1 MLSITGPIAILL
13 WMAMVIA
20 GAVLCRRLRPNQR
33 ELSRKIVHIGTGAV
47 VPLAWFFEIP
57 FVVALPVAAVIT
69 VVTTINHQWRFIPAV
84 EDVDRNSYGTIA
96 YGIAI
101 TTLLLL
107 FWPTRADAV
116 SAGVLVMALGDGL
129 AGLIGR
135 NVASPKWVLFGQ
147 TKSSVGT
154 MTMAVVSGLVL
165 IGLAR
170 WSGADLSLPAALG
183 MVAMAT
189 GLEQLSWSGLDN
201 LSVPLSVGVLWSQ
214 LVIRTKALML
224 RR

>member
-1 MLSITGPIAILL
+1 
-13 WMAMVIA
+13 MVIA

-47 VPLAWFFEIP
+47 VPLAWFFQIP

-154 MTMAVVSGLVL
+154 MTMAVVSSLVL

-214 LVIRTKALML
+214 MVV
-224 RR
+224 

>member
-1 MLSITGPIAILL
+1 MLSITGPIAILT
-13 WMAMVIA
+13 WMVMVIA

-96 YGIAI
+96 YGISI

-129 AGLIGR
+129 AGLVGR
-135 NVASPKWVLFGQ
+135 NVESPKWVLFGQ
-147 TKSSVGT
+147 TKSSIGT

-201 LSVPLSVGVLWSQ
+201 LSVPLSVGMLWSQ
-214 LVIRTKALML
+214 LVV
-224 RR
+224 

>member
-1 MLSITGPIAILL
+1 
-13 WMAMVIA
+13 MVTA
-20 GAVLCRRLRPNQR
+20 CAVLCRRLRPNQR

-47 VPLAWFFEIP
+47 VPLAWFFQIP
-57 FVVALPVAAVIT
+57 FVVALPVATVIT
-69 VVTTINHQWRFIPAV
+69 LVTALNHQWRFIPAV
-84 EDVDRNSYGTIA
+84 EDIDRNSYGTIA

-101 TTLLLL
+101 TMLLLL

-135 NVASPKWVLFGQ
+135 NVESPKWVLFGQ

-154 MTMAVVSGLVL
+154 MTMAVVSSLVL
-165 IGLAR
+165 TGLAR
-170 WSGADLSLPAALG
+170 WSGLTFPFRQPLAWSPSQPGWNSSAGAVSTTSAFPSALECCG
-183 MVAMAT
+183 VNW
-189 GLEQLSWSGLDN
+189 WSE
-201 LSVPLSVGVLWSQ
+201 P
-214 LVIRTKALML
+214 

>member
-1 MLSITGPIAILL
+1 
-13 WMAMVIA
+13 MVIA
-20 GAVLCRRLRPNQR
+20 GAVLCRRVRPNQR

-47 VPLAWFFEIP
+47 VPLAWFFGIP

-69 VVTTINHQWRFIPAV
+69 VLTTINHQWRFIPAV

-214 LVIRTKALML
+214 MVV
-224 RR
+224 

>member
-1 MLSITGPIAILL
+1 
-13 WMAMVIA
+13 MVIA
-20 GAVLCRRLRPNQR
+20 GAVLCRRLRPNQL

-47 VPLAWFFEIP
+47 VPLAWFFGIP

-135 NVASPKWVLFGQ
+135 NVESPKWVLFGQ

-170 WSGADLSLPAALG
+170 WSGADLSVPAALG

-189 GLEQLSWSGLDN
+189 GLEQFSWSGLDN

-214 LVIRTKALML
+214 LVI
-224 RR
+224 

>member
-1 MLSITGPIAILL
+1 MLPITGPIAILL
-13 WMAMVIA
+13 WMAMVVA

-189 GLEQLSWSGLDN
+189 GLEQLSWRGLDN

-214 LVIRTKALML
+214 LMV
-224 RR
+224 

>member
-1 MLSITGPIAILL
+1 
-13 WMAMVIA
+13 MVIA

-96 YGIAI
+96 YGVAI

-107 FWPTRADAV
+107 FWPGRADAV

-214 LVIRTKALML
+214 LVV
-224 RR
+224 

>member
-1 MLSITGPIAILL
+1 
-13 WMAMVIA
+13 MVVA

-107 FWPTRADAV
+107 FWPIRADAV

-189 GLEQLSWSGLDN
+189 GLEQLSWRGLDN
-201 LSVPLSVGVLWSQ
+201 LSVPLSVGVRWSQ
-214 LVIRTKALML
+214 LVV
-224 RR
+224 

>member
-1 MLSITGPIAILL
+1 
-13 WMAMVIA
+13 MVIA

-47 VPLAWFFEIP
+47 VPLAWFFGIP

-170 WSGADLSLPAALG
+170 WSGADLSMPTALG
-183 MVAMAT
+183 IVAMAT

-214 LVIRTKALML
+214 LVV
-224 RR
+224 

>member
-1 MLSITGPIAILL
+1 LLSITGPIAILT
-13 WMAMVIA
+13 WMAMVVA
-20 GAVLCRRLRPNQR
+20 GAVFCRRLRPNQR

-135 NVASPKWVLFGQ
+135 NVGSPKWVLFGQ

-214 LVIRTKALML
+214 LVV
-224 RR
+224 

>member
-1 MLSITGPIAILL
+1 MLAFTGPIAILL
-13 WMAMVIA
+13 WMAMVTV
-20 GAVLCRRLRPNQR
+20 GAVVCRRLRPNQR

-47 VPLAWFFEIP
+47 VPLAWFFQIP
-57 FVVALPVAAVIT
+57 LVVALPVAAVIT
-69 VVTTINHQWRFIPAV
+69 VVTGMNHQWRFIPAV
-84 EDVDRNSYGTIA
+84 EDIDRNSYGTIA

-116 SAGVLVMALGDGL
+116 AAGVLVMALGDGL

-135 NVASPKWVLFGQ
+135 NVDSPKWVLFGQ
-147 TKSSVGT
+147 TKSTFGT
-154 MTMAVVSGLVL
+154 MTMAGVTSLVL

-170 WSGADLSLPAALG
+170 WSGTELPLLANLCI
-183 MVAMAT
+183 VAMAT
-189 GLEQLSWSGLDN
+189 GLEQLSWRGLDN

-214 LVIRTKALML
+214 LVS
-224 RR
+224 

>member
-1 MLSITGPIAILL
+1 
-13 WMAMVIA
+13 MVIA

-135 NVASPKWVLFGQ
+135 NVGSPKWVLFGQ

-214 LVIRTKALML
+214 LVV
-224 RR
+224 

>member
-1 MLSITGPIAILL
+1 
-13 WMAMVIA
+13 MVIA

-47 VPLAWFFEIP
+47 VPLAWFFGIP

-170 WSGADLSLPAALG
+170 WSGADLSLPTALG

-214 LVIRTKALML
+214 LVV
-224 RR
+224 

>member
-170 WSGADLSLPAALG
+170 WSGVDLSLPAALG

-214 LVIRTKALML
+214 LVV
-224 RR
+224 

>member
-1 MLSITGPIAILL
+1 MLPITGPIAILL

-135 NVASPKWVLFGQ
+135 HVVSPTWILFGQ

-183 MVAMAT
+183 MVAIAT
-189 GLEQLSWSGLDN
+189 GLEQLSWRGLDN

-214 LVIRTKALML
+214 LVV
-224 RR
+224 

>member
-1 MLSITGPIAILL
+1 
-13 WMAMVIA
+13 MVIA

-69 VVTTINHQWRFIPAV
+69 VLTTINHQWRFIPAV

-135 NVASPKWVLFGQ
+135 NVVSPKWVLFGQ

-214 LVIRTKALML
+214 MVV
-224 RR
+224 

>member
-1 MLSITGPIAILL
+1 
-13 WMAMVIA
+13 MVIA

-189 GLEQLSWSGLDN
+189 GLEQLSWGGLDN
-201 LSVPLSVGVLWSQ
+201 LSVPFSVGVLWSQ
-214 LVIRTKALML
+214 LVV
-224 RR
+224 

>member
-1 MLSITGPIAILL
+1 
-13 WMAMVIA
+13 MVIA

-189 GLEQLSWSGLDN
+189 GLEQLSWRGLDN

-214 LVIRTKALML
+214 LVV
-224 RR
+224 

>member
-1 MLSITGPIAILL
+1 MLPITGPIAILI
-13 WMAMVIA
+13 WMAMVTA
-20 GAVLCRRLRPNQR
+20 GALLCRRLRPNQR

-183 MVAMAT
+183 MMAMAT
-189 GLEQLSWSGLDN
+189 GLEQLSWRGLDN

-214 LVIRTKALML
+214 LVV
-224 RR
+224 

>member
-1 MLSITGPIAILL
+1 
-13 WMAMVIA
+13 MVVA

-57 FVVALPVAAVIT
+57 FVIALPVAAVIT

-189 GLEQLSWSGLDN
+189 GLEQLSWRGLDN

-214 LVIRTKALML
+214 LVV
-224 RR
+224 

>member
-1 MLSITGPIAILL
+1 MLSITGLIAILL
-13 WMAMVIA
+13 WMAMVTA
-20 GAVLCRRLRPNQR
+20 SAVLCRQLRPNQR

-69 VVTTINHQWRFIPAV
+69 VVTTMNHQWRFIPAV

-101 TTLLLL
+101 TTLLVL
-107 FWPTRADAV
+107 FWRTRADAV

-135 NVASPKWVLFGQ
+135 NVESPKWVLFGQ

-170 WSGADLSLPAALG
+170 WSGVDLSLPAALG
-183 MVAMAT
+183 MVAIAT

-214 LVIRTKALML
+214 LVV
-224 RR
+224 

>member
-1 MLSITGPIAILL
+1 
-13 WMAMVIA
+13 MVVA
-20 GAVLCRRLRPNQR
+20 GAMLCRRLRPNQK

-135 NVASPKWVLFGQ
+135 NVDSPKWVLFGQ
-147 TKSSVGT
+147 TKSTVGT
-154 MTMAVVSGLVL
+154 MTMAVVTGLVL

-170 WSGADLSLPAALG
+170 WSGTDLDLPGTLG
-183 MVAMAT
+183 MMAMAT
-189 GLEQLSWSGLDN
+189 GLEQLSWRGLDN
-201 LSVPLSVGVLWSQ
+201 LSVPLSVGVLWNQ
-214 LVIRTKALML
+214 LVV
-224 RR
+224 

>member
-1 MLSITGPIAILL
+1 
-13 WMAMVIA
+13 MVVA

-57 FVVALPVAAVIT
+57 FIVALPVAALIT
-69 VVTTINHQWRFIPAV
+69 VVTTMNHQWRFIPAV

-135 NVASPKWVLFGQ
+135 NVESPKWVLFSQ

-154 MTMAVVSGLVL
+154 MTMAVVSSLVL
-165 IGLAR
+165 TGLAR
-170 WSGADLSLPAALG
+170 WSGADLSLPATFG
-183 MVAMAT
+183 MVAIAT
-189 GLEQLSWSGLDN
+189 GLEQLSWGGLDN
-201 LSVPLSVGVLWSQ
+201 LSVPISVGMLWSQ
-214 LVIRTKALML
+214 LVG
-224 RR
+224 

>member
-1 MLSITGPIAILL
+1 
-13 WMAMVIA
+13 MVIA

-135 NVASPKWVLFGQ
+135 NVESPKWVLFGQ

-170 WSGADLSLPAALG
+170 WSGADLSLPAAVG

-214 LVIRTKALML
+214 LVV
-224 RR
+224 

>member
-1 MLSITGPIAILL
+1 LLPITGPIAILT

-57 FVVALPVAAVIT
+57 SVVALPVAAVIT

-189 GLEQLSWSGLDN
+189 GLEQLSWRGLDN

-214 LVIRTKALML
+214 LVV
-224 RR
+224 

>member
-1 MLSITGPIAILL
+1 
-13 WMAMVIA
+13 MVVA

-129 AGLIGR
+129 AGLVGR

-170 WSGADLSLPAALG
+170 WSGADLSMPTALG
-183 MVAMAT
+183 IVAMAT

-214 LVIRTKALML
+214 LVV
-224 RR
+224 

>member
-1 MLSITGPIAILL
+1 
-13 WMAMVIA
+13 MVTTC
-20 GAVLCRRLRPNQR
+20 AVLCRRLRPNQR

-57 FVVALPVAAVIT
+57 FIVALPVAAVIT
-69 VVTTINHQWRFIPAV
+69 TVTTMNHQWRFIPAV

-135 NVASPKWVLFGQ
+135 NVESPKWVLFGQ

-154 MTMAVVSGLVL
+154 MTMAIVSSLVL
-165 IGLAR
+165 IGMAR
-170 WSGADLSLPAALG
+170 WSGADLPLPAALC
-183 MVAMAT
+183 MVAIAT

-201 LSVPLSVGVLWSQ
+201 LSVPLSVGLLWNQ
-214 LVIRTKALML
+214 LVV
-224 RR
+224 

>member
-1 MLSITGPIAILL
+1 
-13 WMAMVIA
+13 MVIA

-170 WSGADLSLPAALG
+170 WSGADLSLSAALG
-183 MVAMAT
+183 MVAIAT

-214 LVIRTKALML
+214 LVV
-224 RR
+224 

>member
-1 MLSITGPIAILL
+1 
-13 WMAMVIA
+13 MVTVS
-20 GAVLCRRLRPNQR
+20 AVLCRRLWPTQR

-47 VPLAWFFEIP
+47 IPLAWFFEIP

-69 VVTTINHQWRFIPAV
+69 ALTAMNHQWRLIPAV

-135 NVASPKWVLFGQ
+135 NVDSPKWVLFGQ

-165 IGLAR
+165 IGLAQ
-170 WSGADLSLPAALG
+170 WSGTDLSLPAALG

-189 GLEQLSWSGLDN
+189 GLEQLSWRGLDN

-214 LVIRTKALML
+214 LMV
-224 RR
+224 

>member
-1 MLSITGPIAILL
+1 MTGPIAILI
-13 WMAMVIA
+13 WMAMVTA
-20 GAVLCRRLRPNQR
+20 GAVSCRRLRPNQR

-135 NVASPKWVLFGQ
+135 NVESPKWVLFGQ

-214 LVIRTKALML
+214 LVV
-224 RR
+224 

>member
-1 MLSITGPIAILL
+1 
-13 WMAMVIA
+13 MVTA
-20 GAVLCRRLRPNQR
+20 GAVLCRRLWPTQR

-47 VPLAWFFEIP
+47 IPLAWFFEIP

-69 VVTTINHQWRFIPAV
+69 ALTAMNHQWRLIPAV

-135 NVASPKWVLFGQ
+135 NVDSPKWVLFGQ
-147 TKSSVGT
+147 TKSTVGT
-154 MTMAVVSGLVL
+154 MTMAVVTGLVL

-170 WSGADLSLPAALG
+170 WSGTDLDLPGTLG
-183 MVAMAT
+183 MMAMAT
-189 GLEQLSWSGLDN
+189 GLEQLSWRGLDN
-201 LSVPLSVGVLWSQ
+201 LSVPLSVGVLWNQ
-214 LVIRTKALML
+214 LVV
-224 RR
+224 

>member
-1 MLSITGPIAILL
+1 MLSFTGPIAILI
-13 WMAMVIA
+13 WMAMVTA

-47 VPLAWFFEIP
+47 VPLAWFFQIP
-57 FVVALPVAAVIT
+57 FVVALPVAGLIT
-69 VVTTINHQWRFIPAV
+69 FVTALNHQWRFIPAV

-96 YGIAI
+96 YGVAI
-101 TTLLLL
+101 TTLLWL
-107 FWPTRADAV
+107 FWPGRADAV

-135 NVASPKWVLFGQ
+135 NVDSPKWVLFGQ

-154 MTMAVVSGLVL
+154 ITMAVVSGLVL

-214 LVIRTKALML
+214 LVV
-224 RR
+224 

>member
-1 MLSITGPIAILL
+1 
-13 WMAMVIA
+13 MAMVIA

-135 NVASPKWVLFGQ
+135 NVGSPKWVLFGQ

-214 LVIRTKALML
+214 LVV
-224 RR
+224 

>member
-135 NVASPKWVLFGQ
+135 NVVSPKWVLFGQ

-165 IGLAR
+165 IGLAQ
-170 WSGADLSLPAALG
+170 WSGTDLSLPAALG

-189 GLEQLSWSGLDN
+189 GLEQLSWGGLDN

-214 LVIRTKALML
+214 LMV
-224 RR
+224 